1 MNVISTHGVVIA
13 SGVVKAAPLKSDRAG
28 KTRGLNI
35 TNRRKQIKNPYFY
48 ISTHNMSSSVKIQRS
63 QHGTN
68 KSPKVVSM
76 CKVVVGVSVM
86 LCSIFFECTVFSCFL
101 AAINF

>member
-13 SGVVKAAPLKSDRAG
+13 SGVVKAAPFRAG
-28 KTRGLNI
+28 GEDHRLNI
-35 TNRRKQIKNPYFY
+35 TNRRKQIKNPCFY
-48 ISTHNMSSSVKIQRS
+48 ISTHNMSSSAKIQRS